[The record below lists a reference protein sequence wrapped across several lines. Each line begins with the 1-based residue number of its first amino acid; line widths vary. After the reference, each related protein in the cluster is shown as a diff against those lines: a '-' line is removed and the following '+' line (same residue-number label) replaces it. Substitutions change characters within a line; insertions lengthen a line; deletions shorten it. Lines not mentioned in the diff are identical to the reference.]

1 MWKGLAIFS
10 GILLLGA
17 AGVNYM
23 TVAQMST
30 ELKLRNEA
38 EKNASDSEDHLKKG
52 GDYREDNKKA
62 LATATARAQ
71 QMNRD
76 LVDAKAKTETIIKKL
91 TADTAALDEVKKNKD
106 ALDKTLA
113 DLGGLQVIVDE
124 LNALGAKKTDN
135 TATIANQEAV
145 VSLAHQKEA
154 QTNAV
159 IAAFKKK
166 ELMQSSG
173 LMNDS
178 FSGAISGI
186 DPQWGFIMINKG
198 NASNVVK
205 GAKLD
210 VKRGS
215 EKIATIIVTNVQPT
229 SSICDLV
236 NGTLATGMALQPGDR
251 LVVNEGSSEKNLA
264 APAAPAPG
272 EPAPDGGE
280 APAPDAAPTTPAE
293 PAPDPFAPAPSPPAE
308 AETTPDAAA
317 PMETPAPGN

>member
-113 DLGGLQVIVDE
+113 DLGGLKVIVAE
-124 LNALGAKKTDN
+124 LEDLGAKKTDN

-272 EPAPDGGE
+272 EPAADGGE

-308 AETTPDAAA
+308 AETTPDAAP

>member
-38 EKNASDSEDHLKKG
+38 EKNASDSEAHLKKG
-52 GDYREDNKKA
+52 SDYRQDNKKA
-62 LATATARAQ
+62 LEAATARAQ

-76 LVDAKAKTETIIKKL
+76 LVDAKAKTETVTKKL
-91 TADTAALDEVKKNKD
+91 TSDTATLDDVKKNKD
-106 ALDKTLA
+106 TLDKTLA
-113 DLGGLQVIVDE
+113 DLGGLKVIVAE
-124 LNALGAKKTDN
+124 LEALGAKKTDN
-135 TATIANQEAV
+135 TATISNKEAV
-145 VSLAHQKEA
+145 VSLAHQKED
-154 QTNAV
+154 QTNSV

-198 NASNVVK
+198 NASSVVK

-215 EKIATIIVTNVQPT
+215 EKIATIVVTNVQPN
-229 SSICDLV
+229 SSICDII
-236 NGTLATGMALQPGDR
+236 NGTLATGKTLQPGDR
-251 LVVNEGSSEKNLA
+251 LVINEASSEKNLA
-264 APAAPAPG
+264 APTAPAPG
-272 EPAPDGGE
+272 
-280 APAPDAAPTTPAE
+280 APAPEAGGAPAPAPAAPANT
-293 PAPDPFAPAPSPPAE
+293 PDPFAPAPSAPAE
-308 AETTPDAAA
+308 TETAPDAAA

>member
-280 APAPDAAPTTPAE
+280 APAPDAAPATPAE

-308 AETTPDAAA
+308 AETTPDAAP

>member
-113 DLGGLQVIVDE
+113 DLGGLKVIVAE
-124 LNALGAKKTDN
+124 LEDLGAKKTDN

-280 APAPDAAPTTPAE
+280 APAPDAAPATPAE

>member
-1 MWKGLAIFS
+1 MWKGLTIFS

-38 EKNASDSEDHLKKG
+38 EKNASDSSDHFKKG
-52 GDYREDNKKA
+52 SDYRENSKKA
-62 LATATARAQ
+62 LDVATARAQ

-76 LVDAKAKTETIIKKL
+76 LIAAKAVTETAAKKL
-91 TADTAALDEVKKNKD
+91 AADTATLDEVNKNKAALDE
-106 ALDKTLA
+106 TLA
-113 DLGGLQVIVDE
+113 KLGGLKTIVDE
-124 LNALGAKKTDN
+124 LQSLGAKKADN
-135 TATIANQEAV
+135 TASIANKEAL

-154 QTNAV
+154 QTNSV
-159 IAAFKKK
+159 ITAFKKK

-178 FSGAISGI
+178 FSGSISGI

-215 EKIATIIVTNVQPT
+215 EKIATIVVTNVQPN
-229 SSICDLV
+229 SSICDVV
-236 NGTLATGMALQPGDR
+236 NGSLAPGKALQPGDR
-251 LVVNEGSSEKNLA
+251 VVVNEASSEKNVA
-264 APAAPAPG
+264 APGAAPEPDPSNGGVAAPAPAAPR
-272 EPAPDGGE
+272 
-280 APAPDAAPTTPAE
+280 APAT
-293 PAPDPFAPAPSPPAE
+293 APDPFAPAPSAPAE
-308 AETTPDAAA
+308 ADTTTPDASA

>member
-38 EKNASDSEDHLKKG
+38 EKNASDSEAHLKKG
-52 GDYREDNKKA
+52 SDYRQDNKKA
-62 LATATARAQ
+62 LEAATARAQ

-76 LVDAKAKTETIIKKL
+76 LVDAKAKTETVTKKL
-91 TADTAALDEVKKNKD
+91 TSDTATLDDVKKNKD
-106 ALDKTLA
+106 TLDKTLA
-113 DLGGLQVIVDE
+113 DLGGLKVIVAE
-124 LNALGAKKTDN
+124 LEALGAKKTDN
-135 TATIANQEAV
+135 TATISNKEAV
-145 VSLAHQKEA
+145 VSLAHQKED
-154 QTNAV
+154 QTNSV

-198 NASNVVK
+198 NASSVVK

-215 EKIATIIVTNVQPT
+215 EKIATIVVTNVQPN
-229 SSICDLV
+229 SSICDII
-236 NGTLATGMALQPGDR
+236 NGTLATGKTLQPGDR
-251 LVVNEGSSEKNLA
+251 LVINEASSEKNLA
-264 APAAPAPG
+264 APTAPAPG
-272 EPAPDGGE
+272 
-280 APAPDAAPTTPAE
+280 APAPEAGGAPAPAPAAPANT
-293 PAPDPFAPAPSPPAE
+293 PDPFAPAPSAPAE
-308 AETTPDAAA
+308 AETAPDAAA

>member
-38 EKNASDSEDHLKKG
+38 EKNASDSEAHLKKG
-52 GDYREDNKKA
+52 SDYREDNKKA
-62 LATATARAQ
+62 LAAATARAQ

-76 LVDAKAKTETIIKKL
+76 LVDAKAKTETVTKKL
-91 TADTAALDEVKKNKD
+91 TSDTATLDDVKKNKD

-113 DLGGLQVIVDE
+113 DLGGLKVIVAE
-124 LNALGAKKTDN
+124 LEALGAKKTDN
-135 TATIANQEAV
+135 TATISNKEAV
-145 VSLAHQKEA
+145 VSLAHQKED
-154 QTNAV
+154 QTNSV

-198 NASNVVK
+198 NASSVVK

-215 EKIATIIVTNVQPT
+215 EKIATIVVTNVQPN
-229 SSICDLV
+229 SSICDII
-236 NGTLATGMALQPGDR
+236 NGTLATGKTLQPGDR
-251 LVVNEGSSEKNLA
+251 LVINEASSEKNLA
-264 APAAPAPG
+264 APTAPAPG
-272 EPAPDGGE
+272 
-280 APAPDAAPTTPAE
+280 APAPEAGGAPAPAPAAPANT
-293 PAPDPFAPAPSPPAE
+293 PDPFAPAPSAPAE
-308 AETTPDAAA
+308 TETAPDAAA

>member
-113 DLGGLQVIVDE
+113 DLGGLKVIVAE
-124 LNALGAKKTDN
+124 LEDLGAKKTDN

-210 VKRGS
+210 VKRGP

-251 LVVNEGSSEKNLA
+251 LVVNDGSSEKNLA
-264 APAAPAPG
+264 TPAAPAPG
-272 EPAPDGGE
+272 EPAADGGE

-308 AETTPDAAA
+308 AETTPDAAP

>member
-17 AGVNYM
+17 AGVNFM

-38 EKNASDSEDHLKKG
+38 EKNASDSESHLKKG
-52 GDYREDNKKA
+52 GEYREDNKKA
-62 LATATARAQ
+62 LAAATTRAQ
-71 QMNRD
+71 GMNRD
-76 LVDAKAKTETIIKKL
+76 LDAAKAKTETATKKL
-91 TADTAALDEVKKNKD
+91 TSDKASLDDVQKNKA

-113 DLGGLQVIVDE
+113 DLGGLKVIVAE
-124 LNALGAKKTDN
+124 LETLGAKKTDN
-135 TATIANQEAV
+135 TATISNKEAV
-145 VSLAHQKEA
+145 VSLSHQKEA
-154 QTNAV
+154 QTNSV

-198 NASNVVK
+198 NSSSVVK

-215 EKIATIIVTNVQPT
+215 EKIATIVVTNVQPT
-229 SSICDLV
+229 SSICDIV
-236 NGTLATGMALQPGDR
+236 NGTLAAGKTLQPGDR
-251 LVVNEGSSEKNLA
+251 LVVSEASSEKNLA
-264 APAAPAPG
+264 APATPAPGDAEPAAGGAPAP
-272 EPAPDGGE
+272 ARS
-280 APAPDAAPTTPAE
+280 APAN
-293 PAPDPFAPAPSPPAE
+293 APDPFAPAPSAPAE
-308 AETTPDAAA
+308 AETTPDASA

>member
-38 EKNASDSEDHLKKG
+38 EKNASDSEAHLKKG
-52 GDYREDNKKA
+52 SDYREDNKKA
-62 LATATARAQ
+62 LAAATARAQ

-76 LVDAKAKTETIIKKL
+76 LVDAKAKTETVTKKL
-91 TADTAALDEVKKNKD
+91 TSDTATLDDVKKNKD

-113 DLGGLQVIVDE
+113 DLGGLKVIVAE
-124 LNALGAKKTDN
+124 LEALGAKKTDN
-135 TATIANQEAV
+135 TATISNKEAV
-145 VSLAHQKEA
+145 VSLAHQKED
-154 QTNAV
+154 QTNSV

-198 NASNVVK
+198 NASSVVK

-215 EKIATIIVTNVQPT
+215 EKIATIVVTNVQPN
-229 SSICDLV
+229 SSICDII
-236 NGTLATGMALQPGDR
+236 NGTLATGKTLQPGDR
-251 LVVNEGSSEKNLA
+251 LVINEASSEKNLA
-264 APAAPAPG
+264 APTAPAPG
-272 EPAPDGGE
+272 
-280 APAPDAAPTTPAE
+280 APAPEAGGAPAPAPAAPANT
-293 PAPDPFAPAPSPPAE
+293 PDPFAPAPSAPAE
-308 AETTPDAAA
+308 AETAPDAAA

>member
-52 GDYREDNKKA
+52 GDYRQDNKKA
-62 LATATARAQ
+62 LEAATARAQ

-76 LVDAKAKTETIIKKL
+76 LVDAKAKTETITNKL

-113 DLGGLQVIVDE
+113 DLGGLKVIVAE
-124 LNALGAKKTDN
+124 LEDLGAKKTDN

-272 EPAPDGGE
+272 EPAADGGE

-308 AETTPDAAA
+308 AESTPDAAP